1 MTCERFIPSSRIFE
15 IASAEGA
22 GTVAGMSRLTVG
34 DASDAAVD
42 ADCGARST
50 DDASAVAAGAG
61 VVRFVHEV
69 SVDRSMAA
77 AAAAVAT
84 RDLPSR
90 VIRMLPRGLSRITGI
105 LPVRPLNPHG
115 QDARDTKRRR
125 ADA

>member
-22 GTVAGMSRLTVG
+22 GTVAGMSRSTVG

-42 ADCGARST
+42 ADCGGGST

-105 LPVRPLNPHG
+105 LPVRAFEP
-115 QDARDTKRRR
+115 AR
-125 ADA
+125 AGCP